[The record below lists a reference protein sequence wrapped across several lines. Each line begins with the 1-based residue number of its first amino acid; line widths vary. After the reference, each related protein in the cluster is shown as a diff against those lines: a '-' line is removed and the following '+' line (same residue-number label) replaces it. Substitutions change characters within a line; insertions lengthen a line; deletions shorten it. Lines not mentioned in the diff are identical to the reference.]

1 LLWCF
6 RQRVALP
13 SPEII
18 MIGHKIGFHARLS
31 RRTALTLFGS
41 VLVSAAAKA
50 EAWPNRPVRVICPFA
65 PGGTADV
72 FARILADRF
81 SAAFGQPFYV
91 DTKAGAGGQI
101 GSVVAATAKPDGY
114 TLIVTGNA
122 SDIIAPAFAD
132 APQYDGVKDFRHI
145 AYLGGP
151 PIGLLVHPSLP
162 VDSYADFIA
171 FAKASSEP
179 VEYTSSGVG
188 THGFLFGE
196 ELARKEGLKLVH
208 IPYQG
213 GGPAMI
219 DLLAG
224 RVKVATITFSSG
236 AEQVRSGKLKALAI
250 SSEKRLSKYPDTP
263 TFVELGR
270 PDLVSLTWF
279 VLSGPKDLPTDIV
292 DRLNHET
299 EVVLDLADIKE
310 RLERDAIEVKA
321 MSPDEVAAFVQQETN
336 LWAPLAR
343 DLRGALAKAENSAKA
358 P

>member
-1 LLWCF
+1 LNISA
-6 RQRVALP
+6 RVAV
-13 SPEII
+13 SSAEII
-18 MIGHKIGFHARLS
+18 MIKRKTVFGGRFS
-31 RRTALTLFGS
+31 RRTALTVFAS
-41 VLVSAAAKA
+41 VLASATSRAD
-50 EAWPNRPVRVICPFA
+50 AWPDRPVRLVCPFA
-65 PGGTADV
+65 PGGTADF
-72 FARILADRF
+72 FARLLADRF

-91 DTKAGAGGQI
+91 DTRAGAGGQI
-101 GSVVAATAKPDGY
+101 GSVIAATAKPDGY
-114 TLIVTGNA
+114 TLIVSGNA

-132 APQYDGVKDFRHI
+132 APQYDGVRDFTHI

-151 PIGLLVHPSLP
+151 PIGLLIHPSLP
-162 VDSYADFIA
+162 VSSYADFVS
-171 FAKASSEP
+171 FAKGSSEP

-196 ELARKEGLKLVH
+196 ELARKEGLNLVH

-236 AEQVRSGKLKALAI
+236 VEQVRSGKLKALAI
-250 SSEKRLSKYPDTP
+250 SSEKRLSRYPDIP
-263 TFVELGR
+263 TFVELGH

-279 VLSGPKDLPTDIV
+279 ALSGPKDLPTDIV

-299 EVVLDLADIKE
+299 AAVLDLADIKE
-310 RLERDAIEVKA
+310 RLEHDAIEVKA
-321 MSPDEVAAFVQQETN
+321 MSPQEVAAFVQQETN

-343 DLRGALAKAENSAKA
+343 QLRVVLAKTENKA